1 MNDLKDF
8 LSSTNPVISIL
19 VAVVILLV
27 LGGISILLKPILV
40 ALSYVFLG
48 VGVLL
53 ILIWIIK
60 GIMNI
65 FK

>member
-1 MNDLKDF
+1 MNELKDF
-8 LSSTNPVISIL
+8 LKSTNPIISII

-27 LGGISILLKPILV
+27 LGGICILLNPILI

>member
-60 GIMNI
+60 CIMNI

>member
-1 MNDLKDF
+1 MNELKDF
-8 LSSTNPVISIL
+8 LNSTNPVISIL
-19 VAVVILLV
+19 IAVVILLV
-27 LGGISILLKPILV
+27 LGGICLLLEPLLV

-48 VGVLL
+48 IGVLL

-60 GIMNI
+60 SIINI